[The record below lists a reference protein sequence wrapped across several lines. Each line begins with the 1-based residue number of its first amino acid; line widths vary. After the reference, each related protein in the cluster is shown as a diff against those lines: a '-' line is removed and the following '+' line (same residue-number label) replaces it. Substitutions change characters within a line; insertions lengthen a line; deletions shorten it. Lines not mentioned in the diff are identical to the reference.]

1 MSKQAL
7 YDRGVGRDYATVTIG
22 EKTKDGK
29 IVIHELLSGRDAER
43 WIEEN
48 VGDSDPSAWLRRWEA
63 VGRLLGARA
72 LIEIVVGNGYHAKY
86 EMTLGGAIKWGRT
99 QRGKTRRVCVA
110 LFDGTIVREW
120 GPK

>member
-1 MSKQAL
+1 MKNLRELFNL
-7 YDRGVGRDYATVTIG
+7 YH
-22 EKTKDGK
+22 DGFQDFGPWLD
-29 IVIHELLSGRDAER
+29 VPEFSAE
-43 WIEEN
+43 
-48 VGDSDPSAWLRRWEA
+48 WLRRWEA

-110 LFDGTIVREW
+110 LFDGTIIREW